1 MKQKFNGSFS
11 EIGEPGTESSFLK
24 RRLIRVSDGLVI
36 VPGTTVSKV
45 VESFEKLFG
54 VARLQK
60 IPCDAAVQQDDSSK
74 LLSPQDA
81 KNYRSIIGLLLYLSR
96 DRVDIMYSVK
106 ELSSFMAAPT
116 LCSVQRLRK
125 LIGYLKSS
133 GDIGI
138 KLDWPEHG
146 AGKWKKGTEAFWLL
160 EGFTD
165 ADWCGNKSSRRST
178 SCTVLFVNGCFA
190 FASSRSQRV
199 ISLSF
204 IA

>member
-1 MKQKFNGSFS
+1 M
-11 EIGEPGTESSFLK
+11 FLTAIAGPK
-24 RRLIRVSDGLVI
+24 
-36 VPGTTVSKV
+36 
-45 VESFEKLFG
+45 
-54 VARLQK
+54 
-60 IPCDAAVQQDDSSK
+60 
-74 LLSPQDA
+74 DA

-106 ELSSFMAAPT
+106 ELSSFMVAPT

-165 ADWCGNKSSRRST
+165 ADWCGNKSREFW
-178 SCTVLFVNGCFA
+178 LFPPVG
-190 FASSRSQRV
+190 ASQAREF
-199 ISLSF
+199 SLFPRGGFPS
-204 IA
+204 